1 MKKDEFEDIEFKS
14 NQEYVV
20 VDDFD
25 IESQFLYQNKKSLYN
40 FSYNNNGIYFNF
52 NDLDSNLNRIIL
64 NKVIYKKHNN
74 INSLSTQYYWIILII
89 LLTIEW
95 YLRKKSKLL

>member
-1 MKKDEFEDIEFKS
+1 MSF
-14 NQEYVV
+14 
-20 VDDFD
+20 
-25 IESQFLYQNKKSLYN
+25 
-40 FSYNNNGIYFNF
+40 FSTNVSGSYDKLAYDFNF

-74 INSLSTQYYWIILII
+74 INSLSTQYYWIVLII